1 MPASR
6 QGTGCHTYHL
16 GCLQAELIE
25 SRSWD
30 QISKW
35 LVVGAM
41 AWERDG
47 KTCPIAWSQKVVHG
61 WHQSGKKGELEGWLR
76 ATEEPHSVHR
86 LPDPALSMPPPLRLF
101 MLSRNF
107 SSFR

>member
-6 QGTGCHTYHL
+6 QGTGCHTHHL

-47 KTCPIAWSQKVVHG
+47 KTCPIAWSQKMAPIREKRRVG
-61 WHQSGKKGELEGWLR
+61 GL
-76 ATEEPHSVHR
+76 ATGNR
-86 LPDPALSMPPPLRLF
+86 GATLS
-101 MLSRNF
+101 SQA
-107 SSFR
+107 S